1 MIESDSSTAATW
13 SGEVAGTVH
22 WDYDNDLRI
31 VNETVNGAFGAAFG
45 YDADS
50 LMTSAG
56 ALARTLDPQNGRLTG
71 TTLGAVSDSYGY
83 DEYGAL
89 ASYQAGSLL
98 GVQYTRDALGRITA
112 KQETVE
118 GVTHLHEYAYDLRGR
133 LVEEK
138 KDGGAVGQWVYDG
151 NGNRVADTVAG
162 RTGTYD
168 AQDRMLTC
176 GGASYTYGANGEL
189 LAKSDSGL
197 TTTYTYDG
205 LGNLMRVA
213 LPDVR
218 VIEYLVDGL
227 GRRVGKKVDGVLVKG
242 WVYRSQLQPVA
253 ELDGAGNVVARYVH
267 TTRVN
272 VPDYMIKGGNTYRFI
287 HDHLGSVR
295 LVVDA
300 ATGVVVQRLDYDAWG
315 RVLTDTNP
323 GFQPFGFAGGLYDP
337 DTGLVRFGARDYDAE
352 TGRWTSPAP
361 IRFEGG
367 DWNLYAYVGSN
378 PVSFA
383 DYRGF
388 SKYDKLW
395 GLPQKFWKWFHKNV
409 KMPGGPDL
417 TKDEAKALCG
427 EGEEMGKPGPDKK
440 GPKGAG
446 GDGGNFG
453 PDDFIDFMIPFPPV
467 VMCVLS
473 GTCGG
478 SPNES

>member
-168 AQDRMLTC
+168 AQDRMLAY

-227 GRRVGKKVDGVLVKG
+227 GAVWARRSTAC
-242 WVYRSQLQPVA
+242 W
-253 ELDGAGNVVARYVH
+253 
-267 TTRVN
+267 
-272 VPDYMIKGGNTYRFI
+272 
-287 HDHLGSVR
+287 
-295 LVVDA
+295 
-300 ATGVVVQRLDYDAWG
+300 
-315 RVLTDTNP
+315 
-323 GFQPFGFAGGLYDP
+323 
-337 DTGLVRFGARDYDAE
+337 
-352 TGRWTSPAP
+352 
-361 IRFEGG
+361 
-367 DWNLYAYVGSN
+367 
-378 PVSFA
+378 
-383 DYRGF
+383 
-388 SKYDKLW
+388 
-395 GLPQKFWKWFHKNV
+395 
-409 KMPGGPDL
+409 
-417 TKDEAKALCG
+417 
-427 EGEEMGKPGPDKK
+427 
-440 GPKGAG
+440 
-446 GDGGNFG
+446 
-453 PDDFIDFMIPFPPV
+453 
-467 VMCVLS
+467 
-473 GTCGG
+473 
-478 SPNES
+478 